1 MKLLFGSGMM
11 SAAALI
17 LSSGIISNM
26 LLSLLGINRLWL
38 YAAIAVMAMGAIT
51 TTYYVWKS
59 SIERAALMEFN
70 QRQLEQTLKDQEEF
84 RRRQEA
90 LEEQQREA
98 TRALLEQ
105 NRDVQNRIQSIQ
117 GNLNSPAAA
126 ASDRPASDILRR
138 TVEQLREIR

>member
-1 MKLLFGSGMM
+1 M
-11 SAAALI
+11 I
-17 LSSGIISNM
+17 
-26 LLSLLGINRLWL
+26 LSLLGLNRLWL
-38 YAAIAVMAMGAIT
+38 YMALAVMAIGAVT

-70 QRQLEQTLKDQEEF
+70 RAQLEQSRKDQEEF
-84 RRRQEA
+84 LRRQEA

-105 NRDVQNRIQSIQ
+105 NRDVQNRIESIQ

-126 ASDRPASDILRR
+126 AADRPASDILKR
-138 TVEQLREIR
+138 TVEQLRAIR

>member
-1 MKLLFGSGMM
+1 M
-11 SAAALI
+11 I
-17 LSSGIISNM
+17 
-26 LLSLLGINRLWL
+26 LSLLGLNRLWL
-38 YAAIAVMAMGAIT
+38 YMALAVMAIGAVT

-70 QRQLEQTLKDQEEF
+70 RAQLEQTRKDQEEF
-84 RRRQEA
+84 LRRQEA

-105 NRDVQNRIQSIQ
+105 NRDVQNRIESIQ

-126 ASDRPASDILRR
+126 AADRPASDILKR
-138 TVEQLREIR
+138 TVEQLRAIR